1 MLGLRRRTGR
11 RWADRSRERA
21 VAAVAAGPIGVLPA
35 LSAVAVCVAA
45 VGALVL
51 LLGSASGAHPRENG
65 IALVAIGVVGAGG
78 LAGIAASRR
87 LRGRR
92 SSPDRDLA
100 TALMLA
106 LAGLLV
112 LLLVPVYYLAA
123 RTHPSPLV
131 WNSYGFLD
139 KRWITSSFLI
149 LALGIPVL
157 VVVAHR
163 IVTTARSDPGSWR
176 EWLRAMV
183 PPQAGVD
190 GHLPSSRGRRDVLL
204 VAMKVVAA
212 LVVAT
217 IFFGP
222 PWHLAAAPLDY
233 HETNTMGGVQA
244 IRTGSLPY
252 IGAAAVQYGPG
263 AQVANDVYAAASG
276 HLSVDGFRIVT
287 LIFSW
292 AAASLF
298 LVALYT
304 RARFVPAL
312 VATVAAITLFPALQ
326 FFHVGPKGYVSG
338 FWGWA
343 NALRYAGVFVLA
355 MLFPAAVAA
364 RGALH
369 RRSGATAL
377 GALWAALC
385 LVAQENLIGG
395 ALVLA
400 ILSIFLVATDTAARR
415 AVVSTLLWT
424 GAGFLLIVVPTLG
437 YYAVNGE
444 LGRFLQLYW
453 LVPSAVASGY
463 SNVSFDNSDWAPY
476 FHVLPVLLGLLLL
489 AALFTGRPLRLA
501 ARWSRPRIVLVSA
514 LVAALVSHLGALTRS
529 DVAHLK
535 NTQLA
540 LPAALCLAIFYLP
553 GLLGRGSRRWR
564 WLGGAAIAALVIAL
578 LPTWMTDPQNVG
590 LKLWRPVHARFD
602 PPPPKRQTRG
612 IPRRSPAADR
622 LGRSVLARKQ
632 CCARASIPTAEL
644 VRFMDRLHKIVGSR
658 RVYVDSVTTK
668 TVTGP
673 AVYFLADLRPVPT
686 PEDYRTMAFNSELR
700 AEWIRYFERHIGGVQ
715 TLVTRDPSSSTASIW
730 LRAFPR
736 HRTVRLRYGSH
747 AVYVYLRES
756 AASSAAGSSG

>member
-1 MLGLRRRTGR
+1 MVGLRRGSGSSR
-11 RWADRSRERA
+11 RDRLRG
-21 VAAVAAGPIGVLPA
+21 AAIAALEAGPRGVLPI
-35 LSAVAVCVAA
+35 LSTVAVLVGA

-51 LLGSASGAHPRENG
+51 ELGSASGAHPPENQV
-65 IALVAIGVVGAGG
+65 ALVVLAAVAVLGVAG
-78 LAGIAASRR
+78 LVAARR
-87 LRGRR
+87 LRATPAVAR
-92 SSPDRDLA
+92 PDFA

-123 RTHPSPLV
+123 RTHPTTLT

-139 KRWITSSFLI
+139 KRWVTSLFLI
-149 LALGIPVL
+149 LAVGTSIL
-157 VVVAHR
+157 VVVSHR
-163 IVTTARSDPGSWR
+163 AVQVARTRPDSWR
-176 EWLRAMV
+176 EWLRAMA
-183 PPQAGVD
+183 PPRPQTVVEAD
-190 GHLPSSRGRRDVLL
+190 APPARGRRDLLLLALKVL
-204 VAMKVVAA
+204 AG

-276 HLSVDGFRIVT
+276 HLSVDRFRIVT
-287 LIFSW
+287 LIFNW

-304 RARFVPAL
+304 RARLVPAI

-364 RGALH
+364 RRVLY
-369 RRSGATAL
+369 RRGGSAAL

-400 ILSIFLVATDTAARR
+400 ILSVFLVATDTATRQ
-415 AVVSTLLWT
+415 AVVSTLLWI
-424 GAGFLLIVVPTLG
+424 GAGFLLIVIPTLG

-463 SNVSFDNSDWAPY
+463 SNTPFDNSDWAAY

-489 AALFTGRPLRLA
+489 AALFTGRPFRLA
-501 ARWSRPRIVLVSA
+501 SRWSRARIVLVSA

-529 DVAHLK
+529 DVSHLK

-553 GLLGRGSRRWR
+553 GLLDLGSRRWR
-564 WLGGAAIAALVIAL
+564 WLGGAAIAVLVIAL
-578 LPTWMTDPQNVG
+578 LPTWATDPEKVG
-590 LKLWRPVHARFD
+590 LKIWRPVHARFA
-602 PPPPKRQTRG
+602 PPPPKRQKRG
-612 IPRRSPAADR
+612 IPPRSPAADR
-622 LGRSVLARKQ
+622 LGKSILALRQ
-632 CCARASIPTAEL
+632 CCERASIPTAEL
-644 VRFMDRLHKIVGSR
+644 VRFMDRLHAVVGAR
-658 RVYVDSVTTK
+658 RVYVDSVTSK
-668 TVTGP
+668 TVTPP

-700 AEWIRYFERHIGGVQ
+700 AEWARYFQKHIDRVQ
-715 TLVTRDPSSSTASIW
+715 AYVTKPQPNSITSIW
-730 LRAFPR
+730 LHAFPH
-736 HRTVRLRYGSH
+736 HRTVRLSYGGH
-747 AVYVYLRES
+747 PVYVFLR
-756 AASSAAGSSG
+756 